1 MVRGRILITILSVQ
15 TKRRGGSCAVISVN
29 GMPLNMRLSR
39 DNSSQ
44 TSIRPE
50 CREGWHHETNTDTDN
65 VNDDH
70 GSVMGM

>member
-1 MVRGRILITILSVQ
+1 MSVWSVSAGDPAMQHQCGKQLIV
-15 TKRRGGSCAVISVN
+15 
-29 GMPLNMRLSR
+29 RLSC